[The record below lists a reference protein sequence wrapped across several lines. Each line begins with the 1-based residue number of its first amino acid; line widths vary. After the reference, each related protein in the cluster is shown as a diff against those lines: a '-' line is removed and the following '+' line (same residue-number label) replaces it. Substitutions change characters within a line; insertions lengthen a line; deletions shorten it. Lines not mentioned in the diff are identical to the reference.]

1 MSEPRV
7 LVVEDSPANQMLVK
21 TVLQRGGFDVKL
33 ANNAPEALA
42 YLRTSR
48 PDLILMDIQLPGQD
62 GLSLTR
68 ELKARPETSSIP
80 IVALTAHA
88 MATDVEESLAAG
100 CAGYIAKPIDTRRL
114 ADEVRR
120 YLAGVQ

>member
-21 TVLQRGGFDVKL
+21 AVLQRAGFDVEL
-33 ANNAPEALA
+33 VADAPEALA
-42 YLRTSR
+42 FLRSSTA
-48 PDLILMDIQLPGQD
+48 DLILMDIQLPGQD

-68 ELKARPETSSIP
+68 ELKRQPETASIP

-88 MATDVEESLAAG
+88 MATDVEQSLAAG

-120 YLAGVQ
+120 YLTGR

>member
-33 ANNAPEALA
+33 VTNAPEALA
-42 YLRTSR
+42 FLRTSR

-68 ELKARPETSSIP
+68 ELKARPETASIP
-80 IVALTAHA
+80 IVALTAHV
-88 MATDVEESLAAG
+88 MATDIEESLGAG

-120 YLAGVQ
+120 YLSRV